1 MVRSPDGDTAF
12 FEITTGVLQGDTLA
26 PFLFILC
33 LDYILKTSVDINAEL
48 GFTLTER
55 RSRRYP
61 ATHITDI
68 DYADDIAI
76 TTNDMKSANTL
87 LHQIEV
93 TSNEIGLSINT
104 EKTQYMKLNQNSDS
118 DDITI
123 NSINGKIIAK
133 VENVNYLG
141 SCIGSTEKDIQIR
154 IAKAWSA
161 LNSMQEIW
169 KSKMPDKLK
178 RNFFRAAVESVL
190 VYGAISWT
198 LTAKLEGKLYGAYT
212 RMLRAALNKS
222 WREHLTNKELY
233 GNIPKI
239 SVAIREQRLRFAG
252 HCWRSEGELASD
264 LLLWQPYHGKRFRGR
279 PPLTYIDQLVKDTG
293 CRTEEL
299 PAAMKER
306 DKWKERVVNCRAS
319 STC

>member
-1 MVRSPDGDTAF
+1 MEQILQIYGIPIETIESIMMLYRNNRSIVRSPDGDTAF
-12 FEITTGVLQGDTLA
+12 FEITTVVLQGDTLA

-68 DYADDIAI
+68 DYADNREI

-93 TSNEIGLSINT
+93 TSNKIGLSINT

-118 DDITI
+118 DDFTI
-123 NSINGKIIAK
+123 NSINGNIIAK

-141 SCIGSTEKDIQIR
+141 SCTGSTEKDIQKR

-178 RNFFRAAVESVL
+178 RHFFRAAVESVL
-190 VYGAISWT
+190 VYIHHIWCHIVDS
-198 LTAKLEGKLYGAYT
+198 
-212 RMLRAALNKS
+212 NS
-222 WREHLTNKELY
+222 
-233 GNIPKI
+233 
-239 SVAIREQRLRFAG
+239 
-252 HCWRSEGELASD
+252 
-264 LLLWQPYHGKRFRGR
+264 
-279 PPLTYIDQLVKDTG
+279 
-293 CRTEEL
+293 
-299 PAAMKER
+299 
-306 DKWKERVVNCRAS
+306 
-319 STC
+319 

>member
-1 MVRSPDGDTAF
+1 MILNRIRPEIDPILRKNQNGFRKNRSTLGQILTIRRILEGIKSKNLPLTLLFIDFSKAFDSIKRNKMEQILQIYGIPTETIEAIMMLYRNTRSMVRSPDGDTAF
-12 FEITTGVLQGDTLA
+12 FEITTGVMQGDTLA
-26 PFLFILC
+26 PFLCILC

-133 VENVNYLG
+133 EEHFNYLG
-141 SCIGSTEKDIQIR
+141 SCIGSTEKNIQIR
-154 IAKAWSA
+154 IAKALSA

-178 RNFFRAAVESVL
+178 RIFFRAAVESAL
-190 VYGAISWT
+190 EYGAISWT
-198 LTAKLEGKLYGAYT
+198 LTAKLEGKIDGAYT
-212 RMLRAALNKS
+212 RMLRAALNK
-222 WREHLTNKELY
+222 
-233 GNIPKI
+233 
-239 SVAIREQRLRFAG
+239 
-252 HCWRSEGELASD
+252 
-264 LLLWQPYHGKRFRGR
+264 
-279 PPLTYIDQLVKDTG
+279 
-293 CRTEEL
+293 
-299 PAAMKER
+299 
-306 DKWKERVVNCRAS
+306 
-319 STC
+319 